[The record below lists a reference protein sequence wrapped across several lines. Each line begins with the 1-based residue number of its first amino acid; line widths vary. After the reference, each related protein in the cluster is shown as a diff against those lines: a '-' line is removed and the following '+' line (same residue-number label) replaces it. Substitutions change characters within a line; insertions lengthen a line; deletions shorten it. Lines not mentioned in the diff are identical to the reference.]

1 MAPSRKVKKQ
11 KEVKQKK
18 EKKSKKGPPPPDQ
31 QRWIYAGVYKGPS
44 GATDQIWYAFAKSP
58 YSRDRYKIVFSG
70 AKHGTKLGNRGVG
83 LGKRYLITWAPHL
96 LKGWKHFL
104 TGNGQ
109 WKDGRATAGRVVQ
122 RKHLLKLFQ
131 SSTFVDPHPD
141 GCPGMYI
148 GPSVNLIHPP
158 RYREDLDVIRQRK
171 IDAKLCYPN
180 TRIPLTIAHIKV
192 DLYLQISKSPLTVA
206 MDFLQG
212 KMALTNQYSPP
223 GYHIIQADRV
233 ESAFFHLGWRVDWR
247 AVYKANK
254 HVREK
259 FVKLAVNSRSW
270 IHQPPLQIDD
280 QQPHSN
286 ALAIVMQKLRN
297 ENIEY
302 HSYDSSGSSDDED
315 ESSGSDSDDDLD
327 DSSDSD
333 GSGGGGPKG
342 GGPRNGG
349 NSRPKRPKPTPPSSS
364 DSEDDL
370 DDRPYNL
377 PDSASS
383 SSFGTLR
390 KQLTAY
396 NKAHATPRNDPSSS
410 EDDDEQDLFVKP
422 DMTSFKKTYLNSL
435 SSNSPAESAR
445 SASPTTTSA
454 QKSAISSLL
463 APKPEPEPSLIKV
476 EDRQMIEILD
486 SDEEDNAGRGWRVRL
501 PIRMD
506 GRGGREDPWIVD

>member
-109 WKDGRATAGRVVQ
+109 WKDGRATAGR
-122 RKHLLKLFQ
+122 
-131 SSTFVDPHPD
+131 
-141 GCPGMYI
+141 
-148 GPSVNLIHPP
+148 IH
-158 RYREDLDVIRQRK
+158 IQMAAQRK

-396 NKAHATPRNDPSSS
+396 NKAHATPRNVSPFPFPNQKS
-410 EDDDEQDLFVKP
+410 
-422 DMTSFKKTYLNSL
+422 N
-435 SSNSPAESAR
+435 NSPAESAR

-486 SDEEDNAGRGWRVRL
+486 SDEEDNAQYL
-501 PIRMD
+501 LELI
-506 GRGGREDPWIVD
+506 E